1 MIRKR
6 EKLMKNIFI
15 ELKKIFKRKQVY
27 ELKNVFTP
35 TTSANIS
42 YITRESVENKLR
54 KALDIPGKQVV
65 IYGHSGSGKTTVLNH
80 IIKEKTLTT
89 ITSRCTKNSTIESI
103 ILDAFDELNPYYL
116 DSTNGIRKESIT
128 GSISTEY
135 LGIKSSISGNI
146 ESSIGEVKKRILP
159 PQLTIQRLCDFI
171 GSAGALWIIEDFH
184 KVSDEEKSKISQ
196 MMKLFMD
203 KAKDYENS
211 KIVVLGAADYGY
223 EVVQHDTELNNRV
236 TEVEVPLLTTP
247 EIAQIIQKGA
257 NALNIGISNV
267 VSDKIADYANCLAT
281 IAHQLA
287 YNLCFNKG
295 ILKTQKRYINIS
307 DEELEQAIKDFSSE
321 KQDTYKALYL
331 RITQQRERTY
341 KNVEIILEAL
351 SKLDKDVTQ
360 HDLLVEIQK
369 KYPTYPPGNLSTYL
383 KRLTT
388 PEKEEVLRNNS
399 GRISFSDP
407 FFKSY
412 IKMRSV
418 NEA

>member
-1 MIRKR
+1 
-6 EKLMKNIFI
+6 MKNIFI

-159 PQLTIQRLCDFI
+159 PQLTIQRLCEFI
-171 GSAGALWIIEDFH
+171 ESAGALWIIEDFH

-257 NALNIGISNV
+257 NALNIGISDV

-407 FFKSY
+407 FFKSH

>member
-1 MIRKR
+1 
-6 EKLMKNIFI
+6 MKNIFI

-257 NALNIGISNV
+257 NALNIGISDV

-295 ILKTQKRYINIS
+295 ILKTQKRYINIR

>member
-1 MIRKR
+1 
-6 EKLMKNIFI
+6 MKNIFI
-15 ELKKIFKRKQVY
+15 ELNKIFKRKQVY

-42 YITRESVENKLR
+42 YIERENVENKLR

-171 GSAGALWIIEDFH
+171 GSAGAIWIIEDFH

-257 NALNIGISNV
+257 KALNIGISDV

-295 ILKTQKRYINIS
+295 ILKTQKRYINMR

-351 SKLDKDVTQ
+351 SKMDKDVTQ

-383 KRLTT
+383 KRLAT

-412 IKMRSV
+412 IKMRSI
-418 NEA
+418 NEV

>member
-1 MIRKR
+1 MQ
-6 EKLMKNIFI
+6 KNIFTM
-15 ELKKIFKRKQVY
+15 LFKRKQMY

-54 KALDIPGKQVV
+54 KALEIPGKQVV

-80 IIKEKTLTT
+80 IIKEKSLTT

-116 DSTNGIRKESIT
+116 ESTNGTRKESIT

-135 LGIKSSISGNI
+135 FGIKSSIAGNI
-146 ESSIGEVKKRILP
+146 ENSVGEVKKRILP

-171 GSAGALWIIEDFH
+171 GIAGAIWVIEDFH
-184 KVSDEEKSKISQ
+184 KVSCEEKSKISQ

-203 KAKDYENS
+203 KAKDYEKS

-223 EVVQHDTELNNRV
+223 EVVQYDTELNNRV
-236 TEVEVPLLTTP
+236 AEVEVPLLTTQ
-247 EIAQIIQKGA
+247 EITKIIQKGA

-287 YNLCFNKG
+287 YNLCFNNR
-295 ILKTQKRYINIS
+295 IFKTQKRYLVIR
-307 DEELEQAIKDFSSE
+307 DAELEQAIKDFTSE

-331 RITQQRERTY
+331 KITQQRERTY
-341 KNVEIILEAL
+341 KNVEIILDAL

-388 PEKEEVLRNNS
+388 PEKEEVLRVNS

-412 IKMRSV
+412 IKMRSINKV
-418 NEA
+418 